1 MKVKFLHYTQASVLL
16 APLYEG
22 LFCLIICR
30 QNIFRLLV
38 AYSIFLCLSVLP
50 GNYYLVML
58 GEGIANAKLCFFN
71 FLKNKSVQV
80 FFHLTPCS

>member
-1 MKVKFLHYTQASVLL
+1 MADS
-16 APLYEG
+16 

-58 GEGIANAKLCFFN
+58 GEGIANAKLCFFY
-71 FLKNKSVQV
+71 FLKNNDRFVFQNILGSKIQLQVAVQKLMV
-80 FFHLTPCS
+80 K